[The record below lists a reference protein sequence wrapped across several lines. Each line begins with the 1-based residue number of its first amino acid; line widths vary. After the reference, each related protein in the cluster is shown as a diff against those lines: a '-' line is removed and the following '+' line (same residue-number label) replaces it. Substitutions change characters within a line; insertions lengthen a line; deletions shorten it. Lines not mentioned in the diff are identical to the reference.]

1 MLGVNE
7 DNEKLMCRL
16 EILRYQRTLID
27 ELLDSDRLL
36 YGKGEELTD
45 YNTIRDKL
53 NDEILDL
60 MIIMKEGV

>member
-1 MLGVNE
+1 MLRVSEN
-7 DNEKLMCRL
+7 NEKLMCRL

>member
-1 MLGVNE
+1 MLGVNK

>member
-1 MLGVNE
+1 MLGVNK

-16 EILRYQRTLID
+16 EILKYQRTLID

-45 YNTIRDKL
+45 YNEIRDKL

>member
-1 MLGVNE
+1 MLRVNE
-7 DNEKLMCRL
+7 NDEKLMCRL
-16 EILRYQRTLID
+16 EILKYQRTLID

>member
-7 DNEKLMCRL
+7 NNEKLMHRL
-16 EILRYQRTLID
+16 EILKYQRTLID

>member
-1 MLGVNE
+1 MLGVNK

-45 YNTIRDKL
+45 YITIRDKL